1 MTRVPRIAAKE
12 LVAFLEKMGFV
23 LTRQSGSHKIFRNS
37 DGIRVT
43 VPDHAGKTIHP
54 KIIKAIIVDL
64 KISLDEFCGLL

>member
-1 MTRVPRIAAKE
+1 MTRVPRITAKE
-12 LVAFLEKMGFV
+12 LVAFLEKMGFSQ
-23 LTRQSGSHKIFRNS
+23 TRQSGSHKIFRNP

-64 KISLDEFCGLL
+64 KMSLDEFCGLL